1 MEEERL
7 WLVDQRRLISIRRC
21 VIWDANSITII
32 NASSPYKKHRAND
45 SFYSRN
51 KGSIDKSK
59 RYILVVEDNNFSLS
73 WVTTQISMLKLESV
87 IAKTGKEAVQQF

>member
-1 MEEERL
+1 MLLKLDSER
-7 WLVDQRRLISIRRC
+7 QNI
-21 VIWDANSITII
+21 VIWDVNSITII
-32 NASSPYKKHRAND
+32 NANSPYKKHGAND

-73 WVTTQISMLKLESV
+73 WVTTQISMPKLESV